1 MTRLDPAYLRSVQ
14 RRVAARLDHRGD
26 PCADIIRRMSP
37 AELAQLARRENP
49 STETSQASTAISP
62 TVDTHIHTQPT
73 RSVHKN
79 RSYTVVVPQ
88 ADMPK
93 MVPMNWTDKALC
105 RGSALFASDSAADQ
119 RRAAKICTRCPVI
132 DQCREAGQG
141 EPCGVWGGLTPA
153 QRRTAA

>member
-37 AELAQLARRENP
+37 AEVIELARRENP
-49 STETSQASTAISP
+49 STATPQPSTAISP
-62 TVDTHIHTQPT
+62 TVDTFIHTGPAI
-73 RSVHKN
+73 SVHKK
-79 RSYTVVVPQ
+79 RSYTVVIPQ

-93 MVPMNWTDKALC
+93 MASMNWTDKALC

-119 RRAAKICTRCPVI
+119 RRAAKICAACPVI
-132 DQCREAGQG
+132 EQCRQAGQG
-141 EPCGVWGGLTPA
+141 EPWGVWGGLTPA